1 MRTVK
6 RLKFLYKYFKS
17 KKNFKIYL
25 RDVVQLESKNEINYW
40 SETFFSN
47 FQNIKKFHKENPYLR
62 FSQVLQI
69 HNLYKEG
76 FWFFIEDDIMLMG
89 LGVNPREVLYWGNNY
104 SIKGNKL
111 KKTNW
116 ILIKDMS
123 TEHIKAVLDGN
134 FTNNLTYLKA
144 FNNEL
149 KLREN
154 GNIIIN
160 NSNI

>member
-1 MRTVK
+1 MRTPK
-6 RLKFLYKYFKS
+6 RLRFLYKFFRK
-17 KKNFKIYL
+17 KKNFKMYL
-25 RDVVQLESKNEINYW
+25 RDIVCLESKNEIEHWCEVFY
-40 SETFFSN
+40 SN
-47 FQNIKKFHKENPYLR
+47 FKDIKIYHQVNSQLR
-62 FSQVLQI
+62 FSQVLQGCR
-69 HNLYKEG
+69 LYKEG
-76 FWFFIEDDIMLMG
+76 FWYYIEDDIMLMK
-89 LGVNPREVLYWGNNY
+89 LGAEPREVLFWGNNY
-104 SIKGNKL
+104 SEKGNRL

-134 FTNNLTYLKA
+134 FTNNLMYLKA

-154 GNIIIN
+154 ENNFIN

>member
-6 RLKFLYKYFKS
+6 RLRFLYKFFKS
-17 KKNFKIYL
+17 KKNFKMYL

-47 FQNIKKFHKENPYLR
+47 FQRYKKFHKENPYLR
-62 FSQVLQI
+62 FSQILQI
-69 HNLYKEG
+69 NGLYKEG
-76 FWFFIEDDIMLMG
+76 FWFFIEDDIMLMKF
-89 LGVNPREVLYWGNNY
+89 VSAREVLYWGNNY
-104 SIKGNKL
+104 SEKGNRL

-123 TEHIKAVLDGN
+123 TEHIKAVLNGN
-134 FTNNLTYLKA
+134 FTNNLVYLKA
-144 FNNEL
+144 FNDEL

-154 GNIIIN
+154 GNNIIN